1 MYMLDTNILV
11 CAIRHPD
18 DPVCSRICQEYG
30 GNLCISSVTYAEL
43 VYGAKHSTDYEKNIQ
58 AVHGLLSGIY
68 ILPID
73 TAAAYEAGDV
83 LAYFATIGKPIS
95 DRDAL
100 IAAHARALSMPLVT
114 HNTGE
119 FSRVPGLV
127 LEDWLV

>member
-1 MYMLDTNILV
+1 MYMLDTKILV
-11 CAIRHPD
+11 RAIRHPD

-73 TAAAYEAGDV
+73 TAAAYEAGDI
-83 LAYFATIGKPIS
+83 LAYLATIGKPIS

-100 IAAHARALSMPLVT
+100 IAAHARALSIPLVT
-114 HNTGE
+114 HNAGE

>member
-18 DPVCSRICQEYG
+18 EPVCSRICQEYG

-83 LAYFATIGKPIS
+83 LAYLATIGKPIS

-100 IAAHARALSMPLVT
+100 IAAHARALSIPLVT

-119 FSRVPGLV
+119 FSRVPGLIH
-127 LEDWLV
+127 EDWLV